1 MSIKTCQSAL
11 CVPHIA
17 GAEKKGV
24 SIGSMT
30 HDSNARMRR
39 LYTRDNCTDERPSQ
53 SRGIVDI
60 QKKRTSESP
69 RPLQVN
75 GLHNLC
81 MLDPGPPVRHITS
94 AVALNNLLKNIKC
107 NFVRAVSNA
116 VYILFRNLNEW
127 TVADQNTVT
136 NHLPAIS
143 PKLFYQDRKCLWR
156 AQQHT
161 TCLRLIRVRGKQGS
175 SPRAQRT
182 YK

>member
-1 MSIKTCQSAL
+1 M
-11 CVPHIA
+11 
-17 GAEKKGV
+17 
-24 SIGSMT
+24 

-39 LYTRDNCTDERPSQ
+39 LHTRDNCTDERPAQ

-69 RPLQVN
+69 RPLQVA
-75 GLHNLC
+75 GLHNLR
-81 MLDPGPPVRHITS
+81 MLDPGPPVCHITS

-116 VYILFRNLNEW
+116 VYILFHNLDEW
-127 TVADQNTVT
+127 NSADQNTVT

-143 PKLFYQDRKCLWR
+143 PELLHQYRKCLWR

-161 TCLRLIRVRGKQGS
+161 TRLRFIRVWGKQRS